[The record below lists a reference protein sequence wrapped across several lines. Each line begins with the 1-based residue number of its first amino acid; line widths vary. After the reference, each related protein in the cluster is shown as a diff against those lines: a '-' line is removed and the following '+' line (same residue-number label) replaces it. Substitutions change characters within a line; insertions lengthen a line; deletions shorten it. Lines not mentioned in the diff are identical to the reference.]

1 MKFLPCN
8 QSSGEQAFQSWL
20 RLAFQEGER
29 IWLKL
34 GHNRFLTGEVS
45 FSGRF
50 PVWATKGSDK
60 NRRKS
65 VCYDDGYGY
74 LSQLAQSLDGG
85 AFYIPGKPSEYPLK
99 EFCSASDD
107 IGGEMDDGTA
117 EEQWQRIDLVAQLSG
132 LTPAYIIGSG
142 GKSAHPHWKLDTS
155 VPIDKRTFYAR
166 MVAIALLGDPAVTN
180 PHQPMRVPGFFRRE
194 KGKQQTLEFYSN
206 ARYTPEEFEAGT
218 QQCFAALD
226 FTWRSASEFS
236 EKRWQATRRV
246 LASKLARSEKEAKVR
261 EILALPESELPGN
274 KRRREV
280 EQKRTERC
288 TVTGFIGRTTNSLV
302 DAVNQASEKL
312 GADTFDWA
320 GHSWQWGGNKARGY
334 CPWHEST
341 TGTAGWIAPLQNG
354 NGWGFACPTCTDNK
368 QLNAFA
374 YWWHLKHGINASY
387 PKGKEWVAAAKEFC
401 QSAGVV
407 VPEFIPQQQ
416 WNEPDVEFFAAR
428 SKQME
433 EWEEQLDHY
442 LSTKRLESFLGK
454 TLKQIK
460 KFVSQAPKHLGVE
473 GFGEAPVP
481 QANTEGIV
489 QFKAGDREKIISQI
503 ALQAKKDGR
512 RAIILDSSEPGT
524 GKSHNWG
531 EMSNGVLG
539 VDKLFYT
546 SPGHRNPTVS
556 TVESNC
562 VDLHVRNNGLYEDE
576 SKQTALGNN
585 HIRWAKTNKG
595 EKPNLTGN
603 CSRTPLFHTLSSK
616 GYHAETSAAAS
627 INSICKTCEFAPG
640 CAGVKDENGNLIM
653 QPAPGNTY
661 RSDRQEALAHPKI
674 RCSLDSLPTIEAL
687 KEGDEQEG
695 KEPQRVAIIVDEFHQ
710 EFRATNLTQA
720 ELTELDSTWA
730 YFETRHLAL
739 QQEIQQIKSLV
750 QQKRDDLETLEDKE
764 QIRKAAEN
772 IISLMRD
779 LDTTQKLIQRLP
791 GVLDAVRPI
800 VHTLRLVIAGDLP
813 TTQQTYHG
821 WNENLLREEIGKLP
835 EGLTEAIEVLSALNP
850 KLSSLLDGT
859 EADSVSQRGVEGS
872 TKQKKESS
880 ATLKYI
886 RKAFEKE
893 AKQEAKDR
901 LKSVPANWVVPV
913 LKILN
918 GDRGSFRVKNG
929 TLEVVTPNHRHQEQ
943 LLAADLAVVL
953 DATLSREELAENLGI
968 DPSEIILIQ
977 QERQSYENLTVL
989 QVVGMGKL
997 TKNRSSELNSRL
1009 DALLEELDK
1018 KHPSNAVIDHLAVKR
1033 QGDGHWF
1040 ADSRATN
1047 AYQDKTA
1054 LITVGSPYMDIGSL
1068 AMVYSTMTG
1077 DKNAVKGNP
1086 RFDKFVQRFKESEMI
1101 QAGGRL
1107 RVHRR
1112 KEEQLFWYV
1121 VSDEDIGYLKSA
1133 FPGATFEA
1141 VSALSI
1147 TPEAASESER
1157 TFSAIMQ
1164 AAAQLAKE
1172 KVEQEKFEKLNQ
1184 TEIALRTGIA
1194 QGTVSKQ
1201 FSKSK
1206 NELIAKVGGWTGFK
1220 KIFQALV
1227 SSYRDWNI
1235 FSKSLVEQLGEDAA
1249 HIAQTYL
1256 PQFLKENQHDIKAIA
1271 SECVNIAD
1279 IIGWKP
1285 IQAFLHLMPH
1295 ESRVN
1300 MLTSLM
1306 EQLSEDWRMQFLE
1319 VLEM

>member
-1 MKFLPCN
+1 MTSISCN
-8 QSSGEQAFQSWL
+8 PIIGREAFEKWL
-20 RLAFQEGER
+20 RIAFEPGET
-29 IWLKL
+29 IWLKQ
-34 GHNRFLTGEVS
+34 GSTKFYQGEVGNDYRV
-45 FSGRF
+45 SGWETQGDREKRWKVRF
-50 PVWATKGSDK
+50 F
-60 NRRKS
+60 
-65 VCYDDGYGY
+65 DDLYVELERGA
-74 LSQLAQSLDGG
+74 LAGEEEGLGVYFI
-85 AFYIPGKPSEYPLK
+85 AGKPTDAPTK
-99 EFCSASDD
+99 ECCLGSNI
-107 IGGEMDDGTA
+107 IGFELDDGTDA
-117 EEQWQRIDLVAQLSG
+117 EQWAVIERVAHLAG
-132 LTPAYIIGSG
+132 VTPNYLLTSG
-142 GKSAHPHWKLDTS
+142 GKSNHGGYVLTEF
-155 VPIDKRTFYAR
+155 VPPEKNKFYR
-166 MVAIALLGDPAVTN
+166 QLLSIVYLSDPAVITQS
-180 PHQPMRVPGFFRRE
+180 QPLRTAGFYRAG
-194 KGKQQTLEFYSN
+194 KGKHQELRYTNEVKLTPQELEAAMQRCFAGMGFVWWSADQFSDERWRQVRRVLVNKHLSRQEKESQIRDVLVLAEKIISPPRQKPQPVADFQYSGETIPLEFFLSREN
-206 ARYTPEEFEAGT
+206 QRLLEAGQSEGDRDNAGFKVAKDLIGAAYACT
-218 QQCFAALD
+218 SLGINYDGSARHLFEDFAARCSPRLGSRD
-226 FTWRSASEFS
+226 VDRIWRSASRGTP
-236 EKRWQATRRV
+236 KA
-246 LASKLARSEKEAKVR
+246 
-261 EILALPESELPGN
+261 ALPDDAIRSRANFWHRQHNP
-274 KRRREV
+274 
-280 EQKRTERC
+280 QKRQHWDE
-288 TVTGFIGRTTNSLV
+288 S
-302 DAVNQASEKL
+302 
-312 GADTFDWA
+312 ADF
-320 GHSWQWGGNKARGY
+320 Y
-334 CPWHEST
+334 
-341 TGTAGWIAPLQNG
+341 
-354 NGWGFACPTCTDNK
+354 
-368 QLNAFA
+368 
-374 YWWHLKHGINASY
+374 
-387 PKGKEWVAAAKEFC
+387 AAHAAEM
-401 QSAGVV
+401 
-407 VPEFIPQQQ
+407 QQ
-416 WNEPDVEFFAAR
+416 W
-428 SKQME
+428 E
-433 EWEEQLDHY
+433 EGFDQY

-460 KFVSQAPKHLGVE
+460 KFVSQAPKHLRVK

-710 EFRATNLTQA
+710 QFRATNLTQV

-764 QIRKAAEN
+764 QIRASAEN

-918 GDRGSFRVKNG
+918 GSRGSFRVKNG

-1133 FPGATFEA
+1133 FPGATFKE

-1164 AAAQLAKE
+1164 ASAQIVKQ

-1184 TEIALRTGIA
+1184 AEIARVAGIA

-1227 SSYRDWNI
+1227 SSYRDWNN

-1256 PQFLKENQHDIKAIA
+1256 PQFLKENQHDIEAIT
-1271 SECVNIAD
+1271 SECVNMAQIV
-1279 IIGWKP
+1279 GWRA

-1300 MLTSLM
+1300 MLISLM

-1319 VLEM
+1319 VWKCKLTLEAWVS